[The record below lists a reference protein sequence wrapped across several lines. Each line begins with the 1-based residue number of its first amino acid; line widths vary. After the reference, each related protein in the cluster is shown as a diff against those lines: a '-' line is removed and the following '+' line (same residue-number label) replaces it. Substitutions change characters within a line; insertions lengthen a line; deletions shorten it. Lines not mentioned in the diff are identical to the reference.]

1 MTAIETWIYQDEE
14 VRTLLIDGEPCF
26 IANDLCDVL
35 EIRNARDAVSTLDE
49 DEKGV
54 VTADTLGGAQQMA
67 YVTEAGMYSLVLR
80 SRKPEAKAFKRWLTH
95 EVLPAIR
102 KTGQYQRP
110 MSLAERTMALMG
122 ELQAQVDE
130 QARQLEAARPKIEYV
145 ETFVADED
153 LLTLRTIA
161 SDLKV
166 GEQELRALLIS
177 KKWIYQ
183 QTSTRWSE
191 KAQKLVPMYRYSAM
205 ADKKQYFQA
214 VLAHDAPRF
223 KGEVM
228 HTLKVT
234 AAGAAAIA
242 RLLAS
247 LRRSADLLETSGV
260 AS

>member
-1 MTAIETWIYQDEE
+1 MTAIETWIYQEEE

-35 EIRNARDAVSTLDE
+35 GLANPRTSLGLIDD

-54 VTADTLGGAQQMA
+54 HTMDTLGGAQQMA

-177 KKWIYQ
+177 KSGSTSKPPPAGPRKLRSSSPCTATAPWPTRSSTSKPSSPTTHHASRAKSCTPSRSPPPAQ
-183 QTSTRWSE
+183 QPSPACWP
-191 KAQKLVPMYRYSAM
+191 A
-205 ADKKQYFQA
+205 
-214 VLAHDAPRF
+214 
-223 KGEVM
+223 
-228 HTLKVT
+228 
-234 AAGAAAIA
+234 
-242 RLLAS
+242 
-247 LRRSADLLETSGV
+247 
-260 AS
+260 